1 MHQINFQLKLKLS
14 AEENYNEKSDLSELK
29 MADIVTKLEENQT
42 KLQKLRFQKALQQI
56 EDPLE
61 IRFLKK
67 EIAQLLTIKNEFIKG
82 IRSDK
87 DAL

>member
-1 MHQINFQLKLKLS
+1 MK
-14 AEENYNEKSDLSELK
+14 KSELSELK
-29 MADIVTKLEENQT
+29 MADVDIKLEENQT

-82 IRSDK
+82 IRSDG
-87 DAL
+87 DAAWVKEKNKF

>member
-1 MHQINFQLKLKLS
+1 MK
-14 AEENYNEKSDLSELK
+14 KSDLSELK
-29 MADIVTKLEENQT
+29 MTDIDTKLEENQA

-87 DAL
+87 DALWMK

>member
-1 MHQINFQLKLKLS
+1 MK
-14 AEENYNEKSDLSELK
+14 KSDLSELK
-29 MADIVTKLEENQT
+29 MADVDIKLEENQT

-82 IRSDK
+82 IRSDG
-87 DAL
+87 DAT

>member
-1 MHQINFQLKLKLS
+1 MK
-14 AEENYNEKSDLSELK
+14 KSDLSELK
-29 MADIVTKLEENQT
+29 MTDINTKLEENQA

-82 IRSDK
+82 IRSDR
-87 DAL
+87 DAS

>member
-1 MHQINFQLKLKLS
+1 MK
-14 AEENYNEKSDLSELK
+14 KSDLSELK

-82 IRSDK
+82 IRSDG
-87 DAL
+87 DAVWVKEKNKF

>member
-1 MHQINFQLKLKLS
+1 MK
-14 AEENYNEKSDLSELK
+14 KSDLSELK
-29 MADIVTKLEENQT
+29 MADVDIKLEENQT

-82 IRSDK
+82 IRIDSD
-87 DAL
+87 AS

>member
-1 MHQINFQLKLKLS
+1 MK
-14 AEENYNEKSDLSELK
+14 KSDLSELK
-29 MADIVTKLEENQT
+29 MIDIDTKLEENQA
-42 KLQKLRFQKALQQI
+42 KLQKLRFQKALQQL

-82 IRSDK
+82 IRSDR
-87 DAL
+87 DVS

>member
-1 MHQINFQLKLKLS
+1 MK
-14 AEENYNEKSDLSELK
+14 KSDLSELK

-61 IRFLKK
+61 FRFFKK
-67 EIAQLLTIKNEFIKG
+67 EIAQLLTIKNEIIKG
-82 IRSDK
+82 IRSDG
-87 DAL
+87 DAA

>member
-1 MHQINFQLKLKLS
+1 MK
-14 AEENYNEKSDLSELK
+14 KSELSELK

-82 IRSDK
+82 IRSDG
-87 DAL
+87 DAV

>member
-1 MHQINFQLKLKLS
+1 MKKI
-14 AEENYNEKSDLSELK
+14 DLSELK
-29 MADIVTKLEENQT
+29 MADIVTKLEENQS

-82 IRSDK
+82 IRSDG
-87 DAL
+87 DAAWVKEKNKF